1 MKNKFVVW
9 FAPVVLAGG
18 LALPAAAQ
26 STDQSSSSSSS
37 DQASTAQSKTAT
49 PGVTQ
54 RQKNQQRRIRQ
65 GVNSGQL
72 TPHETKKLEG
82 EEGKIQAD
90 KLEAKSDGTVTL
102 AERAK
107 LQHEENKASH
117 DIYRQKHDAQV
128 TTPKPAGSGS
138 TATPG
143 VAKRQVNQQARIKQG
158 VNSGQLTKGET
169 RRLEAEQGKIHADK
183 LEAKSDGK
191 VTPAERAKLQHEEN
205 KVSKDIYRKKHNSR
219 TAPPKK

>member
-1 MKNKFVVW
+1 MKNKIALWV
-9 FAPVVLAGG
+9 APVVLAGA

-26 STDQSSSSSSS
+26 DQTPSSSTSG
-37 DQASTAQSKTAT
+37 QTATPPSGTAT
-49 PGVTQ
+49 PGVTE
-54 RQKNQQRRIRQ
+54 RQKNQQKRIRR

-72 TPHETKKLEG
+72 TPHETRKLEG

-90 KLEAKSDGTVTL
+90 KLAAKSDGTVTP

-107 LQHEENKASH
+107 LQHEEIKASR
-117 DIYRQKHDAQV
+117 DIYKQKHDAQV

-158 VNSGQLTKGET
+158 VNSGELTKGET
-169 RRLEAEQGKIHADK
+169 RHLEKEEGKIQADK

-191 VTPAERAKLQHEEN
+191 VTAAERSKLHHEEN
-205 KVSKDIYRKKHNSR
+205 KASRDIYRKKHNNR
-219 TAPPKK
+219 TAKSKP